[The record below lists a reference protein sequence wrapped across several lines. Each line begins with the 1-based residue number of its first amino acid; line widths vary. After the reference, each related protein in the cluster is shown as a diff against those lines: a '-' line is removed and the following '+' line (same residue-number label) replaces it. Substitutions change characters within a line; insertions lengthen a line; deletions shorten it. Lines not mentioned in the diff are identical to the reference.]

1 MTEILA
7 NPEEREQQFN
17 RGLIAEYLKYGSVD
31 EVFRKHDYCLPISY
45 PGFQRLLDKWAIVKA
60 AGPNTRL
67 SEALAFFTRL
77 TYEKIPLERLYKDMP
92 PSFRTSMGTLH
103 RILSYVRSETIR
115 RVGCA
120 LVITPEGRPQV
131 VLVGNDVA
139 TPRLN
144 VGKPFGSISLPMG
157 YSRRTESHETSIL
170 RVLQQE
176 VFTEQAINR
185 NLPLGELVNEPKP
198 FMFVDIADVR
208 VAVYH
213 LTLPVR
219 LSGPS
224 NFSSFKITNHRFIHL
239 SQILKGQTD
248 KPFRVGICEIG
259 LGYQKFL
266 DGPAQDFTLSPILT
280 KSLLNLAL
288 LELFID
294 HAL

>member
-1 MTEILA
+1 MVEKLV
-7 NPEEREQQFN
+7 NQEGREEELN
-17 RGLIAEYLKYGSVD
+17 KTWVGEYLRWGSVD
-31 EVFRKHDYCLPISY
+31 EVFRRNKYNLPISY
-45 PGFQRLLDKWAIVKA
+45 PGFQRLLGKWGIVKA

-77 TYEKIPLERLYKDMP
+77 TNEKIPLERLYKDMP

-115 RVGCA
+115 RVGTA
-120 LVITPEGRPQV
+120 LVITPEERPQII
-131 VLVGNDVA
+131 LAGNDVS
-139 TPRLN
+139 TPRLD

-176 VFTEQAINR
+176 VFTKQAINK

-213 LTLPVR
+213 LSLPAR

-239 SQILKGQTD
+239 SQIVKGQANE
-248 KPFRVGICEIG
+248 PFRVGIKEIG

-266 DGPAQDFTLSPILT
+266 EEPAQDFTLNPIFT
-280 KSLLNLAL
+280 KSLLNLTL
-288 LELFID
+288 LELVID
-294 HAL
+294 YAL